1 MDFATIT
8 SSVVLSACVAG
19 VVSLVNGAWQRKS
32 ERTIEA
38 HRRAAEA
45 RAKIREMALTL
56 ALKEWELHQ
65 TISKTKGYGVSGP
78 EVYVFRYFR
87 MLNLMEEDKF
97 TIENL
102 RLIQHDS
109 MCAVAAIQA
118 EIERYREKN
127 GLPMP

>member
-38 HRRAAEA
+38 QRRAAEA

-65 TISKTKGYGVSGP
+65 TISKAKGYSSCWNFFAIRTRPGIHRHAD
-78 EVYVFRYFR
+78 VF
-87 MLNLMEEDKF
+87 MLDFHE
-97 TIENL
+97 
-102 RLIQHDS
+102 S
-109 MCAVAAIQA
+109 SS
-118 EIERYREKN
+118 
-127 GLPMP
+127 

>member
-38 HRRAAEA
+38 QRRAAEA

-56 ALKEWELHQ
+56 VLKEWELHQ
-65 TISKTKGYGVSGP
+65 TISKAKGYGVSGP

-102 RLIQHDS
+102 RLIQYDS